1 MIKSKQKESSESA
14 FTLDELIQ
22 ESIEMNNFLKK
33 KIDFPIPNTQSLNKF
48 FSKKIKLHNCS
59 KRNYWERSSS
69 QSNVSIFILT

>member
-1 MIKSKQKESSESA
+1 MIKSKQKEASESA

-48 FSKKIKLHNCS
+48 FSINF
-59 KRNYWERSSS
+59 R
-69 QSNVSIFILT
+69 T